1 MFLQLWG
8 GRANLREQSHGL
20 QLHVT
25 SDPCNPEAPDLW
37 DHSQSWPGGLGDSM
51 EAHIFPLYLCFCS
64 VAKLCPP
71 LCDPMVCS
79 TPGFPVLHHL
89 PEYAQT
95 PVHWLHDAIQP
106 SHPLWSPSPPAFN
119 LSQHQGLFQWV
130 SSSHQ
135 VAIVLGFSF
144 SFSPSNEH
152 SGLICLRISLQSNRP
167 SRVFSN
173 TADPKHQFFG
183 AQPSLWSNSYTHT
196 RLLEKP

>member
-8 GRANLREQSHGL
+8 GPANLREQSHGL

-25 SDPCNPEAPDLW
+25 SDPCNPKAPDLW
-37 DHSQSWPGGLGDSM
+37 DHSQSCPGVWERAWKLTS
-51 EAHIFPLYLCFCS
+51 FPPYLCCS
-64 VAKLCPP
+64 VAKSCPT

-89 PEYAQT
+89 PEFAQT
-95 PVHWLHDAIQP
+95 HVHWLHDAIQA

-119 LSQHQGLFQWV
+119 LSQNQGLFQCV
-130 SSSHQ
+130 SSSHSI
-135 VAIVLGFSF
+135 AIVLGFSF
-144 SFSPSNEH
+144 SISPSNEH
-152 SGLICLRISLQSNRP
+152 SGLICFRISLQSNRP

-173 TADPKHQFFG
+173 PTDPKHQFFA

-196 RLLEKP
+196 WLLEKP

>member
-1 MFLQLWG
+1 MPSAATRMQLEIIILSEV
-8 GRANLREQSHGL
+8 RKKKTNTTYH
-20 QLHVT
+20 
-25 SDPCNPEAPDLW
+25 
-37 DHSQSWPGGLGDSM
+37 
-51 EAHIFPLYLCFCS
+51 LYVESKIWHKWSCS
-64 VAKLCPP
+64 VTQSCPT

-89 PEYAQT
+89 PEFAQT

-130 SSSHQ
+130 SVSHQ

-173 TADPKHQFFG
+173 PTDPKHQFFG

-196 RLLEKP
+196 WLLEKP